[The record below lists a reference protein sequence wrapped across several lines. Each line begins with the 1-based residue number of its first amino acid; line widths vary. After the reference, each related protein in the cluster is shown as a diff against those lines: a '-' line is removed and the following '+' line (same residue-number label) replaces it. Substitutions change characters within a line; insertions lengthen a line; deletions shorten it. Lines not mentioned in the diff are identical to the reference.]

1 MGEDLSLPDRQAL
14 RTPMQWSNTRSAG
27 FSTAEELVRPVIADG
42 PYGYPEVNVS
52 DQRLDPGSLL
62 HWFQGMIHTL
72 RECPEVGSGICAVVP
87 VGPPS
92 VLVHRMTGE
101 SGTLL
106 FLHNL
111 GRDDVT
117 VDVGPQPGQEGP
129 PVEVF
134 SDRRYDPVDDDLRAV
149 PVAGSGYRWLRLR
162 RLF

>member
-1 MGEDLSLPDRQAL
+1 M
-14 RTPMQWSNTRSAG
+14 
-27 FSTAEELVRPVIADG
+27 
-42 PYGYPEVNVS
+42 
-52 DQRLDPGSLL
+52 DPGSLL

-72 RECPEVGSGICAVVP
+72 RECPEVGSGECAVVP
-87 VGPPS
+87 AGPPS

-101 SGTLL
+101 TGTLL

-134 SDRRYDPVDDDLRAV
+134 SDRRYDAVGNDL
-149 PVAGSGYRWLRLR
+149 AGIRLAASGYRWLRLR
-162 RLF
+162 RAF